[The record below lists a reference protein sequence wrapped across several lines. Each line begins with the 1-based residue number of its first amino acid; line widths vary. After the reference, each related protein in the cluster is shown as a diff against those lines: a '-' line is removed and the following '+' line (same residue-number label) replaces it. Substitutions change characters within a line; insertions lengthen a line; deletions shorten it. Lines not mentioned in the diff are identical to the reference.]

1 VNEVSSQRY
10 PQGMRRRRLALALA
24 WAALVLFS
32 GAGGRADDTVLKVIP
47 LKNRPASDLLPALAP
62 LVGPD
67 GSVTALDTR
76 LVVKATPQALARI
89 EALLPSLDTP
99 FRSLIIS
106 VSQGIATSAS
116 GQTAGAGG
124 AVSTGGGGTTVVV
137 SPPRT
142 GGTTTVET
150 RTNRTVVT
158 GSLGAGSASS
168 TDDVT
173 QQIRTLEGHAAL
185 IRVGRSEP
193 FTSVGVVGTPSGPVV
208 SGGTT
213 YAESGTGFHVLPRVA
228 GDVVTL
234 ELWAENTKGE
244 GPIVVGQD
252 LRTTVSGPLGQWI
265 EVGSALRQAEVR
277 AREVLGASFR
287 SVSEQRSVR
296 VRVDE
301 AR

>member
-1 VNEVSSQRY
+1 
-10 PQGMRRRRLALALA
+10 MRSLRLPLALAS
-24 WAALVLFS
+24 AALLLVS
-32 GAGGRADDTVLKVIP
+32 GAGVRGEETVLKVIP
-47 LKNRPASDLLPALAP
+47 LKNRPAADLLAALAP

-76 LVVKATPQALARI
+76 LEVKATPEALARI
-89 EALLPSLDTP
+89 DTLVQSLDTP
-99 FRSLIIS
+99 FRSLVIS
-106 VSQGIATSAS
+106 VSQGIATTAS
-116 GQTAGAGG
+116 RRGAGAGG
-124 AVSTGGGGTTVVV
+124 AVSTGGTVVV

-150 RTNRTVVT
+150 RTSRTVVT
-158 GSLGAGSASS
+158 GSLGAGSATS

-185 IRVGRSEP
+185 IRVGRAEP

-228 GDVVTL
+228 ADQVTL

-252 LRTTVSGPLGQWI
+252 LRTTVSGPLAQWI
-265 EVGSALRQAEVR
+265 EVGSALREAEVR
-277 AREVLGASFR
+277 AREILGASFGAITA
-287 SVSEQRSVR
+287 QRSVR
-296 VRVDE
+296 VDE
-301 AR
+301 VR